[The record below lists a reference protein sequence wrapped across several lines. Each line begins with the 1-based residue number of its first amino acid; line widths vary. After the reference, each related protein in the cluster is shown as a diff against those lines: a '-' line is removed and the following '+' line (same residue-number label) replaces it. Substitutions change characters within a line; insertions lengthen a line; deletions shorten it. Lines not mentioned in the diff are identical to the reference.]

1 MTQTL
6 VPLLI
11 ALGDDELILGHR
23 HSEWTG
29 WAPHIEEDVAFSS
42 IAQTEIGHARAFYE
56 LACATAGVDADQ
68 VVFLDDLGINLK
80 PAKAMGMTTIKVGDP
95 AVAIADLE
103 AVLGLTLVDDPA

>member
-1 MTQTL
+1 MTQAL

-42 IAQTEIGHARAFYE
+42 IAQDEIGHASAYYS
-56 LACATAGVDADQ
+56 LIAKVTGDAPDQ
-68 VVFLDDLGINLK
+68 IALGRRDGSRL
-80 PAKAMGMTTIKVGDP
+80 
-95 AVAIADLE
+95 
-103 AVLGLTLVDDPA
+103 